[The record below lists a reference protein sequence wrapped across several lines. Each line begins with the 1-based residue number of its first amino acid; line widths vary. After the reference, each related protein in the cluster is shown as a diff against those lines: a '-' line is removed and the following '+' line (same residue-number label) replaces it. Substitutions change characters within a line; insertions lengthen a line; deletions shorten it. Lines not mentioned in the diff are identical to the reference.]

1 MGKIPRMG
9 QKRDY
14 VVEEW
19 RQIIIDAIEPLIDS
33 GEKTAKQIGLEA
45 GLGATFVR
53 DFIERGQVPGVN
65 NLIKLVN
72 YLGLDIEYVFSKEH
86 KPSEEI
92 AAVMQAVSM
101 ARTMS
106 DLGTLPEETQRLIIE
121 GLRQQIEIAKNAR
134 GGHLPMQTQPATHAK
149 KRA

>member
-1 MGKIPRMG
+1 MG

-19 RQIIIDAIEPLIDS
+19 RQIIIDAIEPLIES
-33 GEKTAKQIGLEA
+33 GEKTALQIGLEA
-45 GLGATFVR
+45 GLGRTFVR
-53 DFIERGQVPGVN
+53 DFIDRGQVPSVN
-65 NLIKLVN
+65 NMLKLTN

-92 AAVMQAVSM
+92 AAVMQTVSV

-106 DLGTLPEETQRLIIE
+106 DLNALPEETQRLILE
-121 GLRQQIEIAKNAR
+121 GLRQQIEIARNAR
-134 GGHLPMQTQPATHAK
+134 GGHLPMKSTTSTASK